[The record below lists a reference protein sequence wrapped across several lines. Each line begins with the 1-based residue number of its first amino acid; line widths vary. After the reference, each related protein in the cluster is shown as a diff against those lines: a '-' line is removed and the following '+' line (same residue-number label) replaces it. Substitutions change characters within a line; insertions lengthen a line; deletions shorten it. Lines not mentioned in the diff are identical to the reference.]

1 MDDLLVGM
9 AGMLAGMESCDDC
22 PQVHCL
28 VVIPSPSRSQ
38 QCDSFLPVILTLS
51 WLFRVCLLLP
61 DCLIVEV
68 SISQIAFTDDK
79 DKGSPPSQAHAYISI
94 IITLYNSE
102 LYARC
107 HTTCYAHSFCC
118 TFVLTCGPVMHLL
131 RF

>member
-9 AGMLAGMESCDDC
+9 AGMFAGMESCDNC

-38 QCDSFLPVILTLS
+38 QCDSFLSFSLYPGCS
-51 WLFRVCLLLP
+51 EYACF
-61 DCLIVEV
+61 CLIVEV
-68 SISQIAFTDDK
+68 SIFQIAFTDDK

-107 HTTCYAHSFCC
+107 HTTCRMRRHVEF
-118 TFVLTCGPVMHLL
+118 
-131 RF
+131 